1 MEAGQ
6 PDDLKETP
14 MHLVPRSK
22 KLVSPGL
29 LGAAAA
35 ALLLILTPA
44 RALAT
49 APTQD
54 LNVKSDCGAAGDGST
69 DDTTSI
75 QSCIT
80 TAAGGGQGIYF
91 PPGTYKIIAALTIS
105 SGNML
110 LYGTNSGT
118 TRIVQFTSADNLLTI
133 ANGGNP
139 VNQVSLR
146 NLQLEYNAANPAG
159 ITVYCDDCWRTTF
172 HHIIFGD
179 PGTAHLF
186 TTGIWANGGNQVFV
200 EDSQFNVA
208 ASQGMYFTGT
218 GDVYLSNLEVNGQA
232 ADTTTTGIVFDS
244 GVGGIYAINVNVT
257 SGETAYLFE
266 NTQSGGIVPKFG
278 FFTNCLADTL
288 NGVGWDFE
296 AAASMRLTNSWAAT
310 GNYGILAKSVQ
321 GLSITDSRIYNNVSA
336 GVWLRSGAADVTI
349 KDSTVTQNSRTSS
362 GSFPGILVDAGV
374 GRFQILNDQIGAADG
389 FGATQSYGVVIAT
402 GASDDFMIVGND
414 LQNNVT
420 GEYSDGGTGSHT
432 VIANNL

>member
-1 MEAGQ
+1 M
-6 PDDLKETP
+6 
-14 MHLVPRSK
+14 
-22 KLVSPGL
+22 
-29 LGAAAA
+29 AAA
-35 ALLLILTPA
+35 ALILAVVPT
-44 RALAT
+44 RAFAT

-54 LNVKSDCGAAGDGST
+54 LNVKSDCSAAGDGTT
-69 DDTTSI
+69 DDTTHI

-80 TAAGGGQGIYF
+80 TAATSGQGIYF
-91 PPGTYKIIAALTIS
+91 PPGTYKVTAALTIS

-118 TRIVQFTSADNLLTI
+118 TRIVQFTSSDNLLTI
-133 ANGGNP
+133 ANSGNP
-139 VNQVSLR
+139 VNQVALR
-146 NLQLEYNAANPAG
+146 NLQLEYDSVNPSG

-172 HHIIFGD
+172 YHIIFGD
-179 PGTAHLF
+179 PGTPHLF
-186 TTGIWANGGNQVFV
+186 TTGIWADGGNQVFV

-208 ASQGMYFTGT
+208 GSQGMYFMGT
-218 GDVYLSNLEVNGQA
+218 GDVYLVNLEVNGQS

-244 GVGGIYAINVNVT
+244 GVGGIYATNVNVT

-266 NTQSGGIVPKFG
+266 NTQAGGIVPKYG

-310 GNYGILAKSVQ
+310 GDYGILVKNVD

-336 GVWLRSGAADVTI
+336 GIWLRSGATDVTV
-349 KDSTVTQNSRTSS
+349 KDSTITQNSRTSS

-374 GRFQILNDQIGAADG
+374 GRFQILNNEIGAADG
-389 FGATQSYGVVIAT
+389 FGTTQSYGVQIST
-402 GASDDFMIVGND
+402 GSSDNFMIVGND

-420 GEYSDGGTGSHT
+420 GEYSNGGTGTHT
-432 VIANNL
+432 VILSNL

>member
-1 MEAGQ
+1 MYI
-6 PDDLKETP
+6 DD
-14 MHLVPRSK
+14 PRSRGIGSRF
-22 KLVSPGL
+22 LP
-29 LGAAAA
+29 AMAAA
-35 ALLLILTPA
+35 ALILAVVPT
-44 RALAT
+44 RAFAT

-54 LNVKSDCGAAGDGST
+54 LNVKSDCSAAGDGTT
-69 DDTTSI
+69 DDTTHI

-80 TAAGGGQGIYF
+80 TAATSGQGIYF
-91 PPGTYKIIAALTIS
+91 PPGTYKVTAALTIS

-118 TRIVQFTSADNLLTI
+118 TRIVQFTSSDNLLTI
-133 ANGGNP
+133 ANSGNP
-139 VNQVSLR
+139 VNQVALR
-146 NLQLEYNAANPAG
+146 NLQLEYDSVNPSG

-172 HHIIFGD
+172 YHIIFGD
-179 PGTAHLF
+179 PGTPHLF
-186 TTGIWANGGNQVFV
+186 TTGIWADGGNQVFV

-208 ASQGMYFTGT
+208 GSQGMYFMGT
-218 GDVYLSNLEVNGQA
+218 GDVYLVNLEVNGQS

-244 GVGGIYAINVNVT
+244 GVGGIYATNVNVT

-266 NTQSGGIVPKFG
+266 NTQAGGIVPKYG

-310 GNYGILAKSVQ
+310 GDYGILVKNVD

-336 GVWLRSGAADVTI
+336 GIWLRSGATDVTV
-349 KDSTVTQNSRTSS
+349 KDSTITQNSRTSS

-374 GRFQILNDQIGAADG
+374 GRFQILNNEIGAADG
-389 FGATQSYGVVIAT
+389 FGTTQSYGVQIST
-402 GASDDFMIVGND
+402 GSSDNFMIVGND

-420 GEYSDGGTGSHT
+420 GEYSNGGTGTHT
-432 VIANNL
+432 VILSNL